1 MGSILVVLEKDRSW
15 KESLVAQI
23 KIAKKQLQLKARE
36 ILAESPASLKARLFG
51 TPFLEFKA
59 DTLVVGYAKDNW
71 STTLN
76 NFVDI
81 LDTRLSILNE
91 IK

>member
-15 KESLVAQI
+15 KELLVAQI
-23 KIAKKQLQLKARE
+23 KSAKKQLQLKARE
-36 ILAESPASLKARLFG
+36 ILAESPSSLKARLFG
-51 TPFLEFKA
+51 TPILELKT

-76 NFVDI
+76 NFVEI